1 MNSKRMRLNASDG
14 TKLPWRKLLYV
25 KQDYPDNYVDD
36 TFLDA
41 LQKNVNVR
49 SYDYW
54 TTVYESG
61 VIAQH
66 ISSIVIFIAVF
77 INLEQ
82 QKLATNSLIIAG
94 TLMTSLGYIFW
105 DYSVVQTVPSYAS
118 KRNKTAKGAL
128 FFFATLL
135 GLSPILRTL
144 TLKTSDD
151 TIYALT
157 ACLFIVNMLSHDY
170 SAGPRN
176 IIKFPGSL
184 STNAAIFASV
194 MLASRLQ
201 TNMGVFGLTAFAVEW
216 FALFPIFRR
225 HLQNT
230 TQAGHTALSIIM
242 LAASVTLFIH
252 ISKAVVFIYILG
264 ITFIT
269 FICPAWLIR
278 IQKYKNEIHGPWDE
292 AQPKLQPSK
301 EKYYKHR

>member
-1 MNSKRMRLNASDG
+1 MRLNG
-14 TKLPWRKLLYV
+14 NEVNKLPWRKLLYV

-36 TFLDA
+36 TFLDE

-61 VIAQH
+61 VILQH

-77 INLEQ
+77 IHLEQ
-82 QKLATNSLIIAG
+82 QKLATNTLIIIG
-94 TLMTSLGYIFW
+94 TLMTALGYVFW
-105 DYSVVQTVPSYAS
+105 DYSVVQLVPSYAS
-118 KRNKTAKGAL
+118 KRKKTAKGAL

-151 TIYALT
+151 SIYAFT
-157 ACLFIVNMLSHDY
+157 VCLFIVNMLSHDY
-170 SAGPRN
+170 SAGNRHT
-176 IIKFPGSL
+176 IKFPGSL

-225 HLQNT
+225 HLQVNICSRLMT
-230 TQAGHTALSIIM
+230 GGTWPDLTLINDLFYFGTEHDASRAFSSFDYNVVYFHCII
-242 LAASVTLFIH
+242 H
-252 ISKAVVFIYILG
+252 
-264 ITFIT
+264 
-269 FICPAWLIR
+269 
-278 IQKYKNEIHGPWDE
+278 
-292 AQPKLQPSK
+292 
-301 EKYYKHR
+301 

>member
-1 MNSKRMRLNASDG
+1 
-14 TKLPWRKLLYV
+14 
-25 KQDYPDNYVDD
+25 
-36 TFLDA
+36 
-41 LQKNVNVR
+41 VR

-118 KRNKTAKGAL
+118 KSRTIGHTKTFQIPNVNIYLIGNKTAKGAL

-176 IIKFPGSL
+176 IIK
-184 STNAAIFASV
+184 
-194 MLASRLQ
+194 
-201 TNMGVFGLTAFAVEW
+201 
-216 FALFPIFRR
+216 
-225 HLQNT
+225 
-230 TQAGHTALSIIM
+230 
-242 LAASVTLFIH
+242 
-252 ISKAVVFIYILG
+252 
-264 ITFIT
+264 
-269 FICPAWLIR
+269 
-278 IQKYKNEIHGPWDE
+278 
-292 AQPKLQPSK
+292 
-301 EKYYKHR
+301 